1 MRHSSTVF
9 ALSLLALGAAQAAS
23 LSSNFDTPISIGASD
38 TRVIGDA
45 STWYAA
51 GNGATGAQVRSGV
64 GLNGSAAL
72 VIGNNGSG
80 NDGVIHGV
88 QSGRLSAA
96 AGEAS
101 VAPNDL
107 FESSFWFR
115 TASSS
120 AVAGLAF
127 KTEVWGSDRDSW
139 LGFFSGSNGGLEVEA
154 YGVGPADAN
163 GPASDVS
170 QFLGSELAWGSWYQ
184 VKTTVQFRTGANND
198 TVTHEIFDSLSNLIG
213 TLQVPTWEQGQR
225 TSDPSWGTPWNGGQL
240 VAVDAIGFQTRASI
254 TGAAGEIFIDDV
266 SWSSRLSDDAQA
278 VPEPAALALAGLALL
293 GAGLSTRRRRG

>member
-1 MRHSSTVF
+1 MKLRTLVLGS
-9 ALSLLALGAAQAAS
+9 SLLAAASAQAAS

-72 VIGNNGSG
+72 VIGNNGNG

-101 VAPNDL
+101 VATNDL

-139 LGFFSGSNGGLEVEA
+139 LGFFSGSNGLQVEA

-198 TVTHEIFDSLSNLIG
+198 TVTHQIFDGLSNLIG
-213 TLQVPTWEQGQR
+213 SLQVPTWEQGQR
-225 TSDPSWGTPWNGGQL
+225 TTDPNWGTPWNGGQL
-240 VAVDAIGFQTRASI
+240 VAVDAIGFQTRYSA
-254 TGAAGEIFIDDV
+254 TGAQGEVFIDDV
-266 SWSSRLSDDAQA
+266 SWSSRLSDDALA
-278 VPEPAALALAGLALL
+278 VPEPAGLALAGLALL
-293 GAGLSTRRRRG
+293 GAGLASRRRRA